1 MTKLFK
7 WPDLFNKRVT
17 KSFEQFDVSV
27 NGSPSHSN
35 GVDVSNEWV
44 KKPFKQVDVSSKRVA
59 KPFEQLTNSL

>member
-1 MTKLFK
+1 MFL
-7 WPDLFNKRVT
+7 
-17 KSFEQFDVSV
+17 V
-27 NGSPSHSN
+27 NGSPSNSD